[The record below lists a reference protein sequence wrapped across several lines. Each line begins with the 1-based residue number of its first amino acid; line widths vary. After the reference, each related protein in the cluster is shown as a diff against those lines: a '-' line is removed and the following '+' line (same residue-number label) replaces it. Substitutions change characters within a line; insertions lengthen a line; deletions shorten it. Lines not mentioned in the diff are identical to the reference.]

1 MCAIKK
7 ILKFRPLI
15 CEVARKVDKGLERKT
30 WGNVLTY
37 LFKCA
42 NKIFKFFFK
51 FKTLRNLKKHTEIL

>member
-42 NKIFKFFFK
+42 NKIFNFF
-51 FKTLRNLKKHTEIL
+51 LNLKL